1 MANRWCIIGLPAP
14 ACGVSPAWLLALD
27 EGDGPGRGFAEGDV
41 AAYEAPQPT
50 LAVKTPLHHGRWTAT
65 SRVLDLVGVLPG
77 DVLEFELGTPPRA
90 GDIVVA
96 QVYDSE
102 AAAAKTVIR
111 LYQPPV
117 LITHSTD
124 PNLGNRPL
132 LIDAAEVRVKIMVG

>member
-1 MANRWCIIGLPAP
+1 M
-14 ACGVSPAWLLALD
+14 
-27 EGDGPGRGFAEGDV
+27 
-41 AAYEAPQPT
+41 
-50 LAVKTPLHHGRWTAT
+50 
-65 SRVLDLVGVLPG
+65 LDLVGVLPG